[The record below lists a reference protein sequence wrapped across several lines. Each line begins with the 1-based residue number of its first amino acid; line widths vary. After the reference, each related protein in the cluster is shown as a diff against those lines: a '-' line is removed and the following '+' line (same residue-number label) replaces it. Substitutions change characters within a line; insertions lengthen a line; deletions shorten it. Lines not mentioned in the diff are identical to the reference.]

1 MDGNDLRDR
10 LATGEPVLMPGVWDA
25 MSARLVQ
32 QAGHEVA
39 FLSGY
44 SVSAT
49 LLGLPDFG
57 YLTQAEMAEVAR
69 RVCRAAPDLMVVVD
83 ADTGYG
89 NPLNTVRTVELWE
102 AAGAAGLF
110 LEDQV
115 WPKKCGHMAGKQV
128 VPAEDWLAKL
138 TAAVEHRTALHI
150 TARTDA
156 RAAVGL
162 DEAIDRAR
170 RALDLGVDAVFVEAP
185 ESVAELEQIAD
196 ALPGCVRVANM
207 IESGKTPLLSPAELH
222 DLGFDLIVS
231 PLSGLFSAAKALTEA
246 YGTLA
251 EKGTLRDDTSRLVS
265 FDDLNALVD
274 LDAHYGLEDRYRQ

>member
-1 MDGNDLRDR
+1 MDGQDLRDR

-25 MSARLVQ
+25 MSARLVH

-69 RVCRAAPDLMVVVD
+69 RVCRAAPGLMVVVD

-128 VPAEDWLAKL
+128 VPAGDWLAKL
-138 TAAVEHRTALHI
+138 AAAHPRPHRRPGGGGPRRGHRPRSAG
-150 TARTDA
+150 ARPGG
-156 RAAVGL
+156 RRRLRRGPGVG
-162 DEAIDRAR
+162 R
-170 RALDLGVDAVFVEAP
+170 RAGADRRRPARLRPRRQHDRVGQDPAAQPGGAARPRVRPDRLASERVVLG
-185 ESVAELEQIAD
+185 
-196 ALPGCVRVANM
+196 R
-207 IESGKTPLLSPAELH
+207 
-222 DLGFDLIVS
+222 
-231 PLSGLFSAAKALTEA
+231 
-246 YGTLA
+246 
-251 EKGTLRDDTSRLVS
+251 RR
-265 FDDLNALVD
+265 
-274 LDAHYGLEDRYRQ
+274 